1 MNVMDKM
8 SMQVKC
14 AWAIFENNCKDSGN
28 IDIDLTNCVVSIFQN
43 TNVDDGGGFISDLP
57 LLKRECKLLSF

>member
-1 MNVMDKM
+1 MDVLNKIL
-8 SMQVKC
+8 MQVKF
-14 AWAIFENNCKDSGN
+14 AWVFFKNNFKDSSN
-28 IDIDLTNCVVSIFQN
+28 IVIDLTNCVVSIFQN